1 MLVWRCFVL
10 CLFCTTAVRRETDDE
25 DLDDSWLFGKFI
37 RRRRT
42 QGASKWIFSPRRR
55 TQGAGKSL
63 TLKET
68 TSKCGKKTHLFVDA
82 IVSHWVSKYQGKT
95 QSVGKWFY
103 RFFSSAIWDKDK
115 RSEPLPE
122 GVADKFTVS
131 WYAVALH
138 YSLRIYARRYA
149 NSVHIPTKVG
159 NGDVLK
165 IGKIEAPFLDIDYPP
180 VRESPVLPSFDC
192 IQNILRTM
200 PFEDALE
207 DNVSHPNNWKSIL
220 SESGGKFKTK
230 REWVD
235 SYYKYYTM
243 KSGERTY
250 PLPQIDF
257 RQYFRRGNTW
267 DDDLEKAIAFSL
279 IGAHRVEEN
288 RISTERETLPWCL
301 LLNSASEIPVR
312 HGFGTYGADMY
323 FSKDGLPA
331 LIITPFGRKVV
342 PDDKDWGYW
351 KFVWRSTLLA
361 LVTLVD
367 HLHFSHFRVG
377 NIFARAS
384 RQALPAKHPLR
395 RLLSIFT
402 FGTIEI
408 NSAAM
413 HTLVG
418 PNHALHRATAFKSF
432 ECLSE
437 VVPTYH
443 RPIIDEHKHFF
454 NETEWNALPAI
465 LSTSPYFQDGRHLFS
480 ALATFVRRYLK
491 HVANLCDAN
500 DEVIDRKALDFLG
513 VLAILEKDASYAH
526 EKCRTCTCITN
537 LFIGAAWT
545 VTGFHRQVGQVAGYA
560 DPDLASFSW
569 KSGELFGRPRQYLM
583 QSMIAATTAKA
594 QPKLTEDYSHVF
606 KGMDGDA
613 TLAKQIWHEF
623 QEQLAEVRETVRKN
637 NMDREVKNFQ
647 ADPDLVECS
656 IAV

>member
-1 MLVWRCFVL
+1 MLGGLSFVL
-10 CLFCTTAVRRETDDE
+10 CLYSTIAIRRDMQEDEFDFDDI
-25 DLDDSWLFGKFI
+25 FG
-37 RRRRT
+37 RRRRFAR
-42 QGASKWIFSPRRR
+42 ASKSLALKV
-55 TQGAGKSL
+55 TTGSTCEAKAG
-63 TLKET
+63 
-68 TSKCGKKTHLFVDA
+68 LFLDA
-82 IVSHWVSKYQGKT
+82 LAQHWYYYENK
-95 QSVGKWFY
+95 SVGKQLFTY
-103 RFFSSAIWDKDK
+103 FSSSVFDKEFRTK
-115 RSEPLPE
+115 PPPE
-122 GVADKFTVS
+122 GIADDFTVAFYS
-131 WYAVALH
+131 IALN
-138 YSLRIYARRYA
+138 YNLRRYSTRHA
-149 NSVHIPTKVG
+149 KNVRIPKSVG
-159 NGDVLK
+159 NGK
-165 IGKIEAPFLDIDYPP
+165 TKKFAKIEAPLWDCDNRRPKEKSSFRIM
-180 VRESPVLPSFDC
+180 PSFDC
-192 IQNILRTM
+192 ILEALRKM
-200 PFEDALE
+200 PFKDALD
-207 DNVSHPNNWKSIL
+207 DNVRHPNNWKSIL

-235 SYYKYYTM
+235 SFYKYYTM
-243 KSGERTY
+243 KSGEPVY
-250 PLPQIDF
+250 PQQEVDF
-257 RQYFRRGNTW
+257 RQYFRRENIW
-267 DDDLEKAIAFSL
+267 DDNLEKTMAFGL

-288 RISTERETLPWCL
+288 RNSAERETLPWCL
-301 LLNSASEIPVR
+301 LLNFAADFPVR
-312 HGFGTYGADMY
+312 HGFGKYGGDMY
-323 FSKDGLPA
+323 FSRDGLPA
-331 LIITPFGRKVV
+331 RIITPSNQSVV
-342 PDDKDWGYW
+342 PGDKDWEYW
-351 KFVWRSTLLA
+351 KFVWRSTMLA
-361 LVTLVD
+361 LVTLID
-367 HLHFSHFRVG
+367 HLHFSHLRVG

-384 RQALPAKHPLR
+384 REALPAKHPLR
-395 RLLSIFT
+395 RLFSIFT
-402 FGTIEI
+402 FGTIQV
-408 NSAAM
+408 NTNAVS
-413 HTLVG
+413 TLVG
-418 PNHALHRATAFKSF
+418 PNHVLHRATAFKDYESVGN
-432 ECLSE
+432 S
-437 VVPTYH
+437 VPSLLK
-443 RPIIDEHKHFF
+443 PITEEHKHFF